1 MKPRSLRIRGA
12 LPESHA
18 DDRATGCCGYIANS
32 VDHMPRR
39 KADSHLYELAKRGA
53 EVRLREL
60 VQEARNVIDLF
71 PHLRDSYDRD
81 ELPVSFIIRR
91 DADRATRASAAH
103 RPRRRMSAAA
113 RKAVSERMKRYWG
126 ARRKMAKA

>member
-1 MKPRSLRIRGA
+1 
-12 LPESHA
+12 
-18 DDRATGCCGYIANS
+18 
-32 VDHMPRR
+32 MPRR
-39 KADSHLYELAKRGA
+39 KRDARLFELAKRGA

-60 VQEARNVIDLF
+60 VQEAKNVIDLF

-91 DADRATRASAAH
+91 DADRVTRASAQ

-113 RKAVSERMKRYWG
+113 RRAVSMRMKRYW
-126 ARRKMAKA
+126 AKRRKAANR

>member
-1 MKPRSLRIRGA
+1 MPRSKRNA
-12 LPESHA
+12 
-18 DDRATGCCGYIANS
+18 
-32 VDHMPRR
+32 
-39 KADSHLYELAKRGA
+39 HLLELARRGA

-60 VQEARNVIDLF
+60 VQEARNVIGLF

-91 DADRATRASAAH
+91 DADRVTRASAAQ

-113 RKAVSERMKRYWG
+113 RRAVSLRMKRYW
-126 ARRKMAKA
+126 ASRRKKPAKA